1 MLLSICIPTFN
12 RKSSLKNCLNSILI
26 SDKFSKNFN
35 YEVCVSDNCSQ
46 EDVTETI
53 LEFKNKLNIV
63 FNKNSENL
71 GFARNAIK
79 CISMAKGKFAWMIGD
94 DDLILPNALNK
105 IKSLILN
112 NSNVDFF
119 FFKFVLF
126 RFKFFKKISKTV

>member
-53 LEFKNKLNIV
+53 LEFKNKLNKSFKSIFPINIPKIV
-63 FNKNSENL
+63 S
-71 GFARNAIK
+71 
-79 CISMAKGKFAWMIGD
+79 
-94 DDLILPNALNK
+94 
-105 IKSLILN
+105 N
-112 NSNVDFF
+112 NN
-119 FFKFVLF
+119 
-126 RFKFFKKISKTV
+126 IIYTVVHDIFIF